1 MFFFKLYW
9 LLPLCLFAFI
19 LILFLS
25 SITYFGFKARNK
37 SAKLMAESCKS
48 ANSLQN
54 IINDN
59 MTFDSNINLSPN
71 LEDASLSHNNDNLVN
86 KKQNSENNDDILVT

>member
-1 MFFFKLYW
+1 
-9 LLPLCLFAFI
+9 LCLFAFI

-25 SITYFGFKARNK
+25 LITYFGFKARNK
-37 SAKLMAESCKS
+37 SAKLIAESSKS

-71 LEDASLSHNNDNLVN
+71 LEEAATNSSVSFLNIDNNNKQNDN
-86 KKQNSENNDDILVT
+86 ENGPV

>member
-1 MFFFKLYW
+1 M
-9 LLPLCLFAFI
+9 
-19 LILFLS
+19 ILFLS

-37 SAKLMAESCKS
+37 SAKLIAESSKS

-71 LEDASLSHNNDNLVN
+71 LEEVATNSSHSFLNIDNNNN
-86 KKQNSENNDDILVT
+86 NKQNENENGPV